1 MGLSDSLQGHPSVMS
16 SRRALVAFAPTLQGL
31 PGSSTDLSTRAV
43 PNHPGRPGECTC
55 LLLPHRR
62 FRLHPARK
70 TGRLRLANEAESG
83 SLALRLARSPHEIP
97 PAPLLELTLVRPHAE
112 QAITW

>member
-1 MGLSDSLQGHPSVMS
+1 MGLPDSLQGRASVMS
-16 SRRALVAFAPTLQGL
+16 SRRPLVACASTLQGL

-70 TGRLRLANEAESG
+70 TGHLRLAHEAETG
-83 SLALRLARSPHEIP
+83 SLALRLACSPPEFS
-97 PAPLLELTLVRPHAE
+97 PAPLLEPALVWLHAE
-112 QAITW
+112 QAIR